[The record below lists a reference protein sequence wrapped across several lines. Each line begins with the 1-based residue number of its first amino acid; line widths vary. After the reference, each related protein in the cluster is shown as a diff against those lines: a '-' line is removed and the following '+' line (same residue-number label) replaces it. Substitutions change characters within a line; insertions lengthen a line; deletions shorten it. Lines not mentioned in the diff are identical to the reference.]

1 MLVNV
6 RSCGRAVKAC
16 GHGIPGT
23 RREAARHTGPA
34 SGLRGKAGPA
44 SPPPPGEAVPLLL
57 ATARPFLPLRRPAR
71 APSWHARAGRGC
83 RGAQPPLTFG
93 IEEIVDWAWFSAAC
107 GDAVP
112 VIAAWMAVQM
122 AWDTFG

>member
-1 MLVNV
+1 MWTRDLW
-6 RSCGRAVKAC
+6 RAGSSPPQPARPPAC
-16 GHGIPGT
+16 
-23 RREAARHTGPA
+23 AARPA
-34 SGLRGKAGPA
+34 V
-44 SPPPPGEAVPLLL
+44 SPPPPGGTVPLLL
-57 ATARPFLPLRRPAR
+57 ATARPLLPATARPAR

-83 RGAQPPLTFG
+83 RGAQPPLTVG